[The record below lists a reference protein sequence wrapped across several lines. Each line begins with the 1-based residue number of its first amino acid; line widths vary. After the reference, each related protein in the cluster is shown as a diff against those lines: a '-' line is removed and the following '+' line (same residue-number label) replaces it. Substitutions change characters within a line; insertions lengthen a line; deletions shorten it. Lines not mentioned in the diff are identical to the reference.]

1 MLINEVQYKV
11 GLTKKSIRYYE
22 SEGLLKP
29 KRNNN
34 NDYREYDETDIK
46 DLKLIKFLRNL
57 NVSIN
62 EIKKLKNN
70 ELTLKECMEERIKFI
85 EKA

>member
-1 MLINEVQYKV
+1 MKLFRRNYMLINEVQYKV

-46 DLKLIKFLRNL
+46 D
-57 NVSIN
+57 
-62 EIKKLKNN
+62 
-70 ELTLKECMEERIKFI
+70 
-85 EKA
+85 